1 MSDANPNYNCSV
13 DVLANVNVDRCEVTD
28 EKLALQEQ
36 ISVSIE
42 NISQRFG
49 DDRHESL
56 ESNVIQNQIDW
67 SNRAYKLRQKNLDF
81 CKKISQLEQTLAES
95 QEQLLSEQ
103 KRAQNAEIFIA
114 KQTEEV
120 GSAQQKYNLL
130 LQKLESARQEV
141 KNKQV
146 TIDNIYAK
154 LAASQE
160 HVARIER
167 ECAILQESYHEQQYK
182 LLEAEQQAKELNIR
196 LEQQQ
201 RYTLEYKTSLN
212 RQAENTAAQNQLDCV
227 ARPKGDRQLDKL
239 DSTGFTSKIQPIQS
253 WSLNEG
259 ELNYRAEL
267 NSQPSIKLEPE
278 KKVRAVNQDAQAA
291 IVPELEFNSEDRGL
305 AQGKAQSSST
315 RNSGTNRQGQVI
327 SSSANSISPVIA
339 AAASNRKRKSLAA
352 IDLPTFPRYRAY

>member
-1 MSDANPNYNCSV
+1 MSAANPNYNCSV
-13 DVLANVNVDRCEVTD
+13 DVLANVNVDRCELTE
-28 EKLALQEQ
+28 EKLASQEQ

-42 NISQRFG
+42 KRSERFV
-49 DDRHESL
+49 DDRHECL
-56 ESNVIQNQIDW
+56 ESNAIQNQIDW
-67 SNRAYKLRQKNLDF
+67 SDRAYKLRQKNLDF

-114 KQTEEV
+114 RQTEEV
-120 GSAQQKYNLL
+120 GSVQQKYNSL

-167 ECAILQESYHEQQYK
+167 ECAILQENYHEQQYK

-201 RYTLEYKTSLN
+201 RYTLEYKTALN
-212 RQAENTAAQNQLDCV
+212 RQAENTAAQNKL
-227 ARPKGDRQLDKL
+227 DRQLDKL

-253 WSLNEG
+253 WSLAEG
-259 ELNYRAEL
+259 EMNYLAEL

-278 KKVRAVNQDAQAA
+278 NKVRAVNQDAQAA
-291 IVPELEFNSEDRGL
+291 IVPELPFNEENQGL
-305 AQGKAQSSST
+305 VQKAKSSNT
-315 RNSGTNRQGQVI
+315 RNSGTNRQEQVI
-327 SSSANSISPVIA
+327 SSSAGNSISPVIA

>member
-13 DVLANVNVDRCEVTD
+13 DVLANVNVDRGELTE
-28 EKLALQEQ
+28 EKLASQEQ

-42 NISQRFG
+42 KRSERFV

-56 ESNVIQNQIDW
+56 ESNVIQNRIDW
-67 SNRAYKLRQKNLDF
+67 SDRAYKLRQKNLAF

-114 KQTEEV
+114 RQTEEV
-120 GSAQQKYNLL
+120 GSAQQKYNSL
-130 LQKLESARQEV
+130 LQKLEAARQEV

-146 TIDNIYAK
+146 TIDSIYAK

-167 ECAILQESYHEQQYK
+167 ECAILQENYHEQQYK
-182 LLEAEQQAKELNIR
+182 LLETEQQAKELNIR

-201 RYTLEYKTSLN
+201 RYTLEYKTVLD
-212 RQAENTAAQNQLDCV
+212 RHAENTAAQNQL
-227 ARPKGDRQLDKL
+227 DRQLDKL

-253 WSLNEG
+253 WSLAEG
-259 ELNYRAEL
+259 ELNYIAEL

-278 KKVRAVNQDAQAA
+278 NKVRAVNQDAQAA
-291 IVPELEFNSEDRGL
+291 IVPELSCNEENQGL
-305 AQGKAQSSST
+305 PQGKAKSSST
-315 RNSGTNRQGQVI
+315 LNSGTNRQEQVI